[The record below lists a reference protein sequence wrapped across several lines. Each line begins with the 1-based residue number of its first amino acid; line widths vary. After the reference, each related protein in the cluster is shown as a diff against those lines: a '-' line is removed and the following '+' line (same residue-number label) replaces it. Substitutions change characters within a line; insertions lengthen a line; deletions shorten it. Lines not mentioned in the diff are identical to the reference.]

1 MLGFPTMKDETE
13 FLAVKGEG
21 KAALRLQTQGI
32 EAMNKLAAGSLF
44 TGKMGGIDFFKMSAE
59 LLWGVPFEG
68 RPASP
73 EGYVCYQPKPIDYA
87 EGDYAGEKGKMDKGA
102 VVVILSDWE
111 EPFLVSPPEKLVDP
125 ENDPHSSTL
134 ISNTVTTALRRCLPS

>member
-1 MLGFPTMKDETE
+1 MLGFPTMKNETE

-21 KAALRLQTQGI
+21 TAALRLQTQGI

-68 RPASP
+68 RPASL
-73 EGYVCYQPKPIDYA
+73 EGYVCFQPKPIDYA

-111 EPFLVSPPEKLVDP
+111 EPFLVSPPE
-125 ENDPHSSTL
+125 NWWTL
-134 ISNTVTTALRRCLPS
+134 RTIRIS